1 MLITRALVWHLRILH
16 QVMREFYESSPSRNA
31 SSSEPTVCADFEVMR
46 QRLLDCLDSF
56 TRFNTLSILYSVTG
70 LSLCPLYS
78 YLSWTYST
86 CMDQYELIV
95 SRLFQNNINK
105 RDFLI
110 CSVLVKKKEVS
121 VTVMNMAFSILFKI
135 NSWKNKH
142 PS

>member
-1 MLITRALVWHLRILH
+1 
-16 QVMREFYESSPSRNA
+16 MREFYESSPSRNA
-31 SSSEPTVCADFEVMR
+31 STSEPTVCADFEVMR

-86 CMDQYELIV
+86 CMDQYEPIV

-105 RDFLI
+105 RNFLI

-121 VTVMNMAFSILFKI
+121 VTVMNMAFSILFKM

-142 PS
+142 PSELNASLE